1 MKRIK
6 LDFASYSDNALLVL
20 VKACLL
26 ALTGNIF
33 FPTLT
38 DPSLAEFQ
46 TSVNAYDAA
55 LAAAADRSKN
65 NVAAKDA
72 RKAELVNVLIR
83 MALQLMKEADG
94 NLEALVSTALPLYK
108 TREPR
113 PPIGIPDIHSIENGL
128 NSGELDVK
136 VFSLSGARTFI
147 YQYTEDP
154 LSASSVWTSLNSTR
168 TKQTITGLQVGK
180 RYWIRIIA
188 YGTNNQMTISDPVL
202 SKIVQ

>member
-6 LDFASYSDNALLVL
+6 LNFNSYSDNALLVL

-26 ALTGNIF
+26 ALTGNVF
-33 FPTLT
+33 FPALSNPT
-38 DPSLAEFQ
+38 LAEFQ
-46 TSVNAYDAA
+46 TAINAYDAA

-72 RKAELVNVLIR
+72 RKAELINLLIR
-83 MALQLMKEADG
+83 MALQLMQEADG

-108 TREPR
+108 TREPK
-113 PPIGIPDIHSIENGL
+113 PPMGIPAIESIENGL
-128 NSGELDVK
+128 NSGELDAK
-136 VFSLSGARTFI
+136 VFFLPGARTLI

-154 LSASSVWTSLNSTR
+154 LTAGSVWTSLNSTR
-168 TKQTITGLQVGK
+168 TKETLTGLQVGK
-180 RYWIRIIA
+180 RYWIRIVA